1 MPWPAHT
8 PLPPEIAGSGHG
20 WWGGYRRYPVFS
32 SGWVRGRMRSWGTG
46 LAIWTLIALAL
57 LLKAGI
63 DPRAGATMLTHT
75 LLTYGLPIVLG
86 PLAGAWVVRR
96 AWTARSTAL
105 ALPIAVVAA
114 VGVCLAVEHWL
125 LDPVKDQ
132 VAAWTG
138 DVDAEGR
145 RNRLRMELGLS
156 AVRPNPNSNPDPNRA
171 ANPPDPY
178 KETAEAGPGSPAM
191 LITSVAVSFWLA
203 GGLGVWQWHR
213 QRALLTAL
221 QQRRRFEAER
231 SARQEAEIR
240 LSVLAAQVEPHFLFN
255 TLAGVRGAVTSDPA
269 RANEMIDRLV
279 DYLRASIPKLRAD
292 GHLAH
297 STLGA
302 QIDVVRAYL
311 ALMHARVPRLSPA
324 IDVPARL
331 LAVRFPPLMLISLA
345 ENAVKH
351 GVEPKIGPAAIT
363 VSAREDDGGFL
374 EVAVA
379 DNGVGFSGS
388 DAGSGIGLANVR
400 ARLQELYGN
409 RAALALRTN
418 TDGGVIATIRL
429 PLEVA
434 A

>member
-8 PLPPEIAGSGHG
+8 PLPPEIAGGGHG

-32 SGWVRGRMRSWGTG
+32 GGWVRGRLRSWGTG
-46 LAIWTLIALAL
+46 LAIWTLVALAL

-86 PLAGAWVVRR
+86 PLAGAWVVRQ

-125 LDPVKDQ
+125 LDPIKDQ

-138 DVDAEGR
+138 DVDGEGR
-145 RNRLRMELGLS
+145 RNRLQMELGLS
-156 AVRPNPNSNPDPNRA
+156 AVRPNPNPT
-171 ANPPDPY
+171 ANPPAATR
-178 KETAEAGPGSPAM
+178 ETTEAGPNSPAM
-191 LITSVAVSFWLA
+191 LITSVAMSFWLA

-213 QRALLTAL
+213 QRALLTAV

-240 LSVLAAQVEPHFLFN
+240 LSVLAAQVEPHVLFN
-255 TLAGVRGAVTSDPA
+255 TLAGVRSAMTSDPA
-269 RANEMIDRLV
+269 RASEMIDRLV
-279 DYLRASIPKLRAD
+279 DYLRASIPQLRAD

-297 STLGA
+297 STLQA
-302 QIDVVRAYL
+302 QIDVVRAYF

-331 LAVRFPPLMLISLA
+331 LAARFPPLMLISLA

-363 VSAREDDGGFL
+363 VSAREDGGFL

-379 DNGVGFSGS
+379 DNGVGFSGAE
-388 DAGSGIGLANVR
+388 AGSGIGLANVR

-409 RAALALRTN
+409 RAGLALRTN
-418 TDGGVIATIRL
+418 TGGGVIATIRL
-429 PLEVA
+429 PLEA
-434 A
+434 AA